1 MDRYLDSSWKVS
13 IFIIHKTKDVRNG
26 TNQDQQSRVGKH
38 CYWKKNIFNQLFT
51 VELELYCIVLQY
63 FNIFQWN
70 GFIFVWK
77 FNWNL
82 VSYATII
89 IIRFI
94 GLKLKIKCIISIY
107 SYPHHQYGFLGLL
120 VMTKKKHLSSLNPIV
135 WQAIQHNLWF
145 ILCSDHFFCQG
156 FLPVDKA

>member
-1 MDRYLDSSWKVS
+1 MEQIK
-13 IFIIHKTKDVRNG
+13 IN
-26 TNQDQQSRVGKH
+26 RVGKH

-51 VELELYCIVLQY
+51 VELWLYCIVLQY

-94 GLKLKIKCIISIY
+94 GLKFLIKKLI
-107 SYPHHQYGFLGLL
+107 PTFLCPRNGNFLRNPE
-120 VMTKKKHLSSLNPIV
+120 VKKNSCPIPIV

-145 ILCSDHFFCQG
+145 ILCSDQFFCQD
-156 FLPVDKA
+156 FLPTDQAWPEVLVSTAVLWSSEARKTPAKILIT